1 MTSVPIVGV
10 RDAIVDGVDVDA
22 VAAAVC
28 RCSGVEGLLDGPPA
42 AAATYLPRRRVDGV
56 RVDSKVVAVQVRAR
70 WGYCVPDIAAQIQ
83 AATASLT
90 PRHRVDVIVAELGNP
105 PPQASA
111 KPTGEPVTVT
121 QAAEQNEEEPWTTNK
136 SVSGQRGEHSSPP
149 IATIAVAT
157 RTPSSSA

>member
-1 MTSVPIVGV
+1 M
-10 RDAIVDGVDVDA
+10 
-22 VAAAVC
+22 
-28 RCSGVEGLLDGPPA
+28 
-42 AAATYLPRRRVDGV
+42 
-56 RVDSKVVAVQVRAR
+56 
-70 WGYCVPDIAAQIQ
+70 GYCVPDIAAQIQ